1 MDPDGALQ
9 DNLKSNVYKVLKRM
23 MNTDALPN
31 INTIIADGMFF
42 NQITPHCL
50 NWCIFMQKFVSFV
63 AILTQHRTA
72 EYLSLSKTQKRGN
85 EESDHVSSI
94 GPKVK
99 METDMHG
106 FLRLSCFREELFSFF
121 FKEIEGQIYAEI
133 IVSKLLYIA
142 IDKKM

>member
-9 DNLKSNVYKVLKRM
+9 GNLKSNVYKVLKRM

-63 AILTQHRTA
+63 VILTQHRTA
-72 EYLSLSKTQKRGN
+72 EYLALKDTEKRKWR
-85 EESDHVSSI
+85 I
-94 GPKVK
+94 W
-99 METDMHG
+99 
-106 FLRLSCFREELFSFF
+106 SCFFHW
-121 FKEIEGQIYAEI
+121 
-133 IVSKLLYIA
+133 SKSKNGNRHARFTKAFLI
-142 IDKKM
+142 